1 VYRVARLSLT
11 PVKSTQ
17 LHHPDEIRLCDSGAE
32 GNRSFFVAEVDG
44 RLFTNKKHG
53 PLVRLRAAYDHLEER
68 LTIEFPDGRVIQG
81 DATLTGPALVT
92 DFYGRSVHGRVLE
105 GAWSAALSEYVGRPL
120 VLVRPDQPGEAND
133 AYAVSMF
140 STASAEELAG
150 RSGRPEAL
158 DSRRFRMLIEIRGT
172 SAHEEDAWIG
182 RAVRVGEAVIKVQV
196 PVARC
201 VITTQDPSTGLK
213 DFDTLAAIRAYRGR
227 RRWRHIDFGVYAE
240 VIRPGTVRVGDP
252 VEPDPG

>member
-1 VYRVARLSLT
+1 VYTVARLSLT

-17 LHHPDEIRLCDSGAE
+17 LLHPPEIRLCVGGAE
-32 GNRSFFVAEVDG
+32 GNRSFYVAEADG

-68 LTIEFPDGRVIQG
+68 LTIEFPGGEVIEG
-81 DATLTGPALVT
+81 DATSTGPAVVT
-92 DFYGRSVHGRVLE
+92 DFYGRLVRGRVME
-105 GAWSAALSEYVGRPL
+105 GAWSAALSEYVGKPL

-133 AYAVSMF
+133 AYAVSVF
-140 STASAEELAG
+140 STASAEELAR

-158 DSRRFRMLIEIRGT
+158 DSRRFRMLIEVGGA
-172 SAHEEDAWIG
+172 SPHEEDAWIG
-182 RAVRVGEAVIKVQV
+182 RAVRLGEALVKVKI

-213 DFDTLAAIRAYRGR
+213 DLDTLAAIRAYRGR